1 MRDDLKR
8 RGGITYERVAKNRKM
23 KDKKM
28 PFTTRLFDGQDYGS
42 RILAELSFSFLV
54 AETPTT
60 VSDRQNR
67 PRRFPKREMW
77 KNECKLNEF
86 QIVCRKDC
94 AQSSSV
100 CFNICAMDAWRSR
113 SSSEEEF
120 NSKEKHNKQI
130 LICETRKKLNCLS
143 YCSKYNHNSRSKLAQ
158 GNDT

>member
-1 MRDDLKR
+1 MKESRKIEKWKIKKCLLRHAYLTVETTDLEYWPNYHFHSSSQKLQQPCLIGR
-8 RGGITYERVAKNRKM
+8 TDPGGSLNA
-23 KDKKM
+23 
-28 PFTTRLFDGQDYGS
+28 
-42 RILAELSFSFLV
+42 
-54 AETPTT
+54 
-60 VSDRQNR
+60 
-67 PRRFPKREMW
+67 EMW
-77 KNECKLNEF
+77 KNECKLNEALF